1 MATDRKQ
8 DAPEAP
14 MLPCSVEHYSM
25 MTPWPVDGKPG
36 KCWGAKCTA
45 YAPVN
50 DGWGY
55 CLFHQ
60 AIRAMAND
68 AKKGNAEVRRVLE
81 KLGVK
86 S

>member
-1 MATDRKQ
+1 MAADRKQ

-14 MLPCSVEHYSM
+14 ALACSVEHYSLM
-25 MTPWPVDGKPG
+25 VPWPVDGKPG
-36 KCWGAKCTA
+36 KCTA
-45 YAPVN
+45 YTPVN

-68 AKKGNAEVRRVLE
+68 AQKGNAEVRRVLE
-81 KLGVK
+81 KMGVK
-86 S
+86 L

>member
-1 MATDRKQ
+1 MDNNKPAVT
-8 DAPEAP
+8 
-14 MLPCSVEHYSM
+14 LPCSVEHYSM

-36 KCWGAKCTA
+36 KCWGSACSA
-45 YAPVN
+45 WSPVN

-60 AIRAMAND
+60 AIRTMAND
-68 AKKGNAEVRRVLE
+68 AKKGNAEVRHVLE

-86 S
+86 L

>member
-1 MATDRKQ
+1 MAADRKQ

-14 MLPCSVEHYSM
+14 ALPCSVEHYSM
-25 MTPWPVDGKPG
+25 MVPWPVDGKPG
-36 KCWGAKCTA
+36 QCWGSACSA
-45 YAPVN
+45 WSPVN

-68 AKKGNAEVRRVLE
+68 AKCGNADVRRVLE

-86 S
+86 P